1 MELGLVL
8 TLPSQQ
14 LSELGLSLLAPVPSV
29 CEGQG
34 WLGWVLRGGA
44 LGPPNPHSLVETDE
58 PQAPWV
64 RTHVFICRFSQASLL
79 YTRNHSATLGE
90 GRACPG

>member
-14 LSELGLSLLAPVPSV
+14 LSELGLSLLAQVLSV

-34 WLGWVLRGGA
+34 WLSWVLRGGA
-44 LGPPNPHSLVETDE
+44 LGPPDLHSLVETDD
-58 PQAPWV
+58 PQAP
-64 RTHVFICRFSQASLL
+64 
-79 YTRNHSATLGE
+79 
-90 GRACPG
+90 